1 MQDFRFRQIP
11 STDEG
16 TGELASSLPSGDN
29 ELRGSLPYRIF

>member
-1 MQDFRFRQIP
+1 MRDFRFRQIS

-29 ELRGSLPYRIF
+29 ELRESLPYRVF